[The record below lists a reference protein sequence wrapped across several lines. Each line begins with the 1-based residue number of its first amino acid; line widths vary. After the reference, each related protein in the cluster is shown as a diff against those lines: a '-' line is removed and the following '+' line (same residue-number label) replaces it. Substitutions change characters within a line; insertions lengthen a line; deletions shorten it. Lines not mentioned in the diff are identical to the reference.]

1 MINWTN
7 ILTVSMKNPNN
18 MLTRYLKMRSKF
30 GEEMILPN
38 IIKGHQIKNLMQKC
52 IQVLCPIK
60 LRNSIM
66 VNFLRALTFTS
77 IRSIEWLIM
86 QCIMYPSLKIK
97 IIFVKAKVPITSNKF
112 LQKLGRKRPKMI
124 R

>member
-30 GEEMILPN
+30 GEEMILSN
-38 IIKGHQIKNLMQKC
+38 RIKGHQINNLMQKC

-66 VNFLRALTFTS
+66 VNFLRALIFTS